1 MSQHSERIDHAED
14 DQQAERWVAMLRD
27 GSPAEKA
34 AARRGLAAIFEG
46 RGLVAEAIDL
56 LVANARAGHR
66 DVETFQALSRL
77 YRAQGDEYLA
87 ASAALEATRLSG
99 RRAPAGPPPPRQAP
113 WVEEGSARPDHPA
126 ADGGESDDAGSTSRA
141 HSTDRPT
148 SPGSAPSSWRRPA
161 RIVGWLAVV
170 ATLSA
175 ALIVANTSA
184 VSAAIYL
191 VSAVTLGLLLSGS
204 LGIRRLIRLPDG
216 PLGDG
221 TLLFGWLLLLLVAGA
236 TVPRT
241 GDTFVNPR
249 STSPIPTPGLYRT
262 PPPSPGP

>member
-14 DQQAERWVAMLRD
+14 DQQAEGWVAMLRD

-113 WVEEGSARPDHPA
+113 WVEEGSARPDHTA
-126 ADGGESDDAGSTSRA
+126 ADGGEAGT
-141 HSTDRPT
+141 
-148 SPGSAPSSWRRPA
+148 PGSASTPDSPSSWRRPA